1 MTTCFENELR
11 LLEASAGD
19 GWEIRLSLLDR
30 MQNLIVLARQR
41 RIVFVNPAGLRWLG
55 HASASDLVGTDI
67 AALFHADYGE
77 LVELG
82 LELLAEEEVIPLKM
96 MRRDGVAIEV
106 EMWVESL
113 GAAGEDTY
121 IIEARNLTEQLK
133 SARALRAREQWL
145 EGIINT
151 VADGIVTVDRNGIVQ
166 TFNPAAERIF
176 DFKAEEIIGKNIR
189 QLVPDP
195 IAKKLGSEAG
205 HGWHEILALGGELM
219 GMRKDGDVFPMEAS
233 VSEMQ
238 QGENVAYASVVRDI
252 TARKRAEEHIRHL
265 AHHDALTG
273 LPNRFLFADRLEAA
287 ITRAIRHKT
296 RIALVFIDLNRFKPV
311 NDVYGH
317 AVGDKV
323 LIGVANRVRACLR
336 KTDTVA
342 RVGGDEFVAILEE
355 ISGEQQIRRL
365 AAKILLA
372 VAAPET
378 IDGIVHSLGASLG
391 IALYPEDATESVE
404 LIDKADKA
412 MYLAKRNGAVCLY
425 PDTLWNV
432 DAEFHAEAG
441 GA

>member
-1 MTTCFENELR
+1 MTTSFERELR
-11 LLEASAGD
+11 LIGAAAGD
-19 GWEIRLSLLDR
+19 GWEIRLGLLER

-41 RIVFVNPAGLRWLG
+41 SIVFVNPAGLRWLG
-55 HASASDLVGTDI
+55 HTATADLLGTDI
-67 AALFHADYGE
+67 GALFHSDYSD

-82 LELLAEEEVIPLKM
+82 LELLAEEEMIPLKM
-96 MRRDGVAIEV
+96 LRRDGSGIEV
-106 EMWVESL
+106 EMWVNRL
-113 GAAGEDTY
+113 GTPGEETF
-121 IIEARNLTEQLK
+121 IIEARNISEHLK

-176 DFKAEEIIGKNIR
+176 DFKADEIIGKNIR

-195 IAKKLGSEAG
+195 IAKRLGVEAG
-205 HGWHEILALGGELM
+205 HGWHEIMLLGGELM
-219 GMRKDGDVFPMEAS
+219 GMRKDGDIFPMEAS
-233 VSEMQ
+233 VSQMQ
-238 QGENVAYASVVRDI
+238 QGESVAYASVVRDI

-265 AHHDALTG
+265 AHHDPLTG

-287 ITRAIRHKT
+287 ITRAVRHHT

-342 RVGGDEFVAILEE
+342 RIGGDEFVAILEE
-355 ISGEQQIRRL
+355 ISGEREIRRL
-365 AAKILLA
+365 AAKILVA
-372 VAAPET
+372 VASPDT
-378 IDGIVHSLGASLG
+378 IDDVTHSLGASLG
-391 IALYPEDATESVE
+391 IALFPEDATDPVE

-412 MYLAKRNGAVCLY
+412 MYLAKRHDAVCLY
-425 PDTLWNV
+425 PDVLWQV
-432 DAEFHAEAG
+432 DADFHAEAG

>member
-19 GWEIRLSLLDR
+19 GWEIRLNLLER

-55 HASASDLVGTDI
+55 HAAASDLVGTDI
-67 AALFHADYGE
+67 GALFHSDYGE

-82 LELLAEEEVIPLKM
+82 LELLAEEKVIPLKM

-106 EMWVESL
+106 EMWVENL

-121 IIEARNLTEQLK
+121 IIEARNISEQLK

-151 VADGIVTVDRNGIVQ
+151 VADGIVTVDRNGLVQ

-195 IAKKLGSEAG
+195 IAKKLGTEAG

-238 QGENVAYASVVRDI
+238 QGENIAYASVVRDI

-425 PDTLWNV
+425 PDVLWQI

-441 GA
+441 KS